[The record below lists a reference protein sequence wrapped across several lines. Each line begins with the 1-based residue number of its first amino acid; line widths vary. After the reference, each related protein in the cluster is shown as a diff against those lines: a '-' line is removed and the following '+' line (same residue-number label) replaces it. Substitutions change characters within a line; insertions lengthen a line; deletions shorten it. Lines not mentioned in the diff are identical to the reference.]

1 MKEQRAL
8 DDIAVMVVDDHA
20 VVRQGLIS
28 FLGNVSGVRVVAQA
42 ADGQAAL
49 DELARM
55 AAMDE
60 MPDVVLMDLQ
70 MPRLDGV
77 AATQAISSRHEH
89 VKVVVLSSFGEV
101 GRVQAAL
108 AAGASGY
115 VLKDAEPDDITAA
128 IRSAINDQVHL
139 DPTVARRLT
148 QRMITPEQGL
158 SALTARER
166 DILALVAS
174 GMSNKQIA
182 AHLTI
187 SERTARTHVSN
198 VLGKMHLTSRTQAA
212 LVAVQEGL
220 VTPDGL
226 LVKND
231 RGR

>member
-1 MKEQRAL
+1 MSVPGLPHEVT
-8 DDIAVMVVDDHA
+8 VMVVDDHA

-28 FLGNVSGVRVVAQA
+28 FLGNVPGVRVVAQA

-55 AAMDE
+55 STLE
-60 MPDVVLMDLQ
+60 ETPDVVLMDLQ

-77 AATQAISSRHEH
+77 ATTQAISANFPEI
-89 VKVVVLSSFGEV
+89 KVVVLTSFGEV

-115 VLKDAEPDDITAA
+115 LLKDAEPDDIAAA
-128 IRSAINDQVHL
+128 IRSAMNDQVHL

-148 QRMITPEQGL
+148 QRMIRPEQGL
-158 SALTARER
+158 SALTSRER

-174 GMSNKQIA
+174 GMSNKEIA

-212 LVAVQEGL
+212 LVAIQEGL
-220 VTPDGL
+220 VTPEGL
-226 LVKND
+226 GKGGQP
-231 RGR
+231 R

>member
-1 MKEQRAL
+1 
-8 DDIAVMVVDDHA
+8 MVVDDHA
-20 VVRQGLIS
+20 VVRQGLIT
-28 FLGNVSGVRVVAQA
+28 FLGNVSGVRVAAQA
-42 ADGQAAL
+42 PDGQAAL

-55 AAMDE
+55 ATME
-60 MPDVVLMDLQ
+60 ELPDVVLMDLQ

-77 AATQAISSRHEH
+77 AATQAISTRYPDL
-89 VKVVVLSSFGEV
+89 KVVVLSSFGEV

-212 LVAVQEGL
+212 LVAVREGL

-226 LVKND
+226 VVKD
-231 RGR
+231 SRRR